1 MVKAWLQILAA
12 VLNEKAKMRDDENS
26 DVNFNRG
33 TSFIALRLSAAAA
46 IGRGRRWRRRRR
58 GLGINIKWVGSL

>member
-1 MVKAWLQILAA
+1 MVNAWLQILAA
-12 VLNEKAKMRDDENS
+12 VLNEKAKMRDENS

-46 IGRGRRWRRRRR
+46 TRRRR
-58 GLGINIKWVGSL
+58 GLGIILSGLDLCN

>member
-1 MVKAWLQILAA
+1 MVNAWLQMLAA

-33 TSFIALRLSAAAA
+33 TSFIALRLSATA
-46 IGRGRRWRRRRR
+46 IGRGRRWRRRR
-58 GLGINIKWVGSL
+58 GLGMLSGLDLCK